1 MASLPGGGQP
11 PSPPPSRRGCP
22 AGVEAPRLRPAALPQ
37 PGVPAAVRRDGARDV
52 QGRGGPGPRRGR
64 LPPGGRPAAGRAPSP
79 PRPGCFA
86 CFRSWMLA
94 LSVSRREA
102 GNAERPLWGP
112 FSTAYYEVVQRS
124 GGGVNHP
131 PHLPFFPLQ
140 LSQELSSGWFF
151 AKFGLIQSCHSSIPL
166 TTYLP
171 NLGFWLPR

>member
-1 MASLPGGGQP
+1 MTTRGLP
-11 PSPPPSRRGCP
+11 SWRWLATLPPPSRRGCP

-124 GGGVNHP
+124 GGGGSTTH
-131 PHLPFFPLQ
+131 HTCHFFPCN
-140 LSQELSSGWFF
+140 FP
-151 AKFGLIQSCHSSIPL
+151 KNCPL
-166 TTYLP
+166 AGSLP
-171 NLGFWLPR
+171 NLASSRVAIPPYP